1 MINKISNT
9 IKKFTQDF
17 VGQIRMHTT
26 GVSVTLTAAIVV
38 ILFYQRGLMPKYF
51 SDQNRVDVAVRAML
65 TNAVGLLALLT
76 FTTDRLSNISKK
88 NYNENFILGNDVDS
102 FMILRSAHTRVIS
115 GRFFKWGVIL
125 VFILPIL
132 VFEFHAS
139 IFWVAPF
146 WWGLFSVIASLLVW
160 NLVSVL
166 EIFGTN
172 ALYPE
177 TVRSRI
183 ASHQFG
189 RWLEFIDNAVK
200 NKGDDP
206 LYSYSMHSQYLET
219 ANDAKPEFRKKYFE
233 IINNLV
239 YADYVFI
246 VSRQY
251 TSDPEQQDN
260 RVNALLGF
268 IAGRQKALIEHL
280 LATPDLSIQAQLLE
294 LICDTDSKYWNYTT
308 LADSVAQDH
317 SRPICTEDEVPEID
331 LTAIGVWQSKES
343 HDEVDL
349 IPVFVYHKISHE
361 FSTGKIRLTAN
372 EVEGIVRSIDNI
384 KHRRTKEYAAKQF
397 AEALIKA
404 TVSHRIS
411 DQSLPNDISKIS
423 TFRFLN
429 FPEFMDE
436 DEKMWKNAVQSVSER
451 AVITKNKL
459 PSEAKKAL
467 LQNTSK
473 EFRIAYLFL
482 MLFQQSTFSISKNKD
497 LLECLSSIILED
509 SSGSTGE
516 CFEWLDPETQGIF
529 GIQKIDFEQTKEVV
543 SSFPTTSDN
552 FDKVRSE
559 ESLVWLFEVLTRPVT
574 YDWYEE
580 FESRG
585 FGSLFE
591 FSTVI
596 LWKEVVSKDQW
607 VYSDFAAE
615 FILGDFFND
624 IQIKPS
630 PQKMGDAK
638 MEVNKTASTLE
649 QLGRTE
655 DAKRLRQSIDLK

>member
-1 MINKISNT
+1 
-9 IKKFTQDF
+9 
-17 VGQIRMHTT
+17 
-26 GVSVTLTAAIVV
+26 
-38 ILFYQRGLMPKYF
+38 
-51 SDQNRVDVAVRAML
+51 
-65 TNAVGLLALLT
+65 
-76 FTTDRLSNISKK
+76 
-88 NYNENFILGNDVDS
+88 
-102 FMILRSAHTRVIS
+102 
-115 GRFFKWGVIL
+115 
-125 VFILPIL
+125 
-132 VFEFHAS
+132 
-139 IFWVAPF
+139 
-146 WWGLFSVIASLLVW
+146 
-160 NLVSVL
+160 
-166 EIFGTN
+166 
-172 ALYPE
+172 
-177 TVRSRI
+177 
-183 ASHQFG
+183 
-189 RWLEFIDNAVK
+189 
-200 NKGDDP
+200 
-206 LYSYSMHSQYLET
+206 
-219 ANDAKPEFRKKYFE
+219 
-233 IINNLV
+233 V

-268 IAGRQKALIEHL
+268 IAGRQKALVEHL
-280 LATPDLSIQAQLLE
+280 LATPNLSIQAKLLE

-308 LADSVAQDH
+308 LADSVAQDR

-349 IPVFVYHKISHE
+349 IPAFVYHKISHE

-372 EVEGIVRSIDNI
+372 EVERIVRSIDNI
-384 KHRRTKEYAAKQF
+384 KHRRTKEYAAQQF

-404 TVSHRIS
+404 TVSHRTS
-411 DQSLPNDISKIS
+411 DQSLPSDISKIS

-482 MLFQQSTFSISKNKD
+482 ILFQQSTFSISENKD

-509 SSGSTGE
+509 SSGSAGE

-574 YDWYEE
+574 YDWHEE

-607 VYSDFAAE
+607 ADFDFMEE
-615 FILGDFFND
+615 FLVGDFFND
-624 IQIKPS
+624 SQIKPNR
-630 PQKMGDAK
+630 QKMGDAK
-638 MEVNKTASTLE
+638 MEVNKAASMLE

-655 DAKRLRQSIDLK
+655 DAKRLRQSIVLK

>member
-349 IPVFVYHKISHE
+349 IPAFVYHKISHE

-482 MLFQQSTFSISKNKD
+482 ILFQQSTFSISENKD

-607 VYSDFAAE
+607 VYFDFAAE

-630 PQKMGDAK
+630 PQKIGDAK